1 MAIESAPGRLGWVAA
16 DFALADTHGERHDL
30 AGLRGPN
37 GLLVM
42 FICNHCP
49 YVQGILDRICRD
61 ARELQA
67 LGYGVVAVMSN
78 DVAAYPDDAPDKMAA
93 LAAEHDF
100 TFPYLFDASQN
111 VARAYDAV
119 CTPDFFGF
127 DRDLRL
133 VYRGRLDSCG
143 KHPATPDLRR
153 ELFDALRQVAAGETA
168 PAAQRPSIGCSIK
181 WRQDA

>member
-1 MAIESAPGRLGWVAA
+1 MAIESAPGRPGWVAA
-16 DFALADTHGERHDL
+16 DFALPDTQGVQHDL

-37 GLLVM
+37 GLLLM

-49 YVQGILDRICRD
+49 YVQGILDRICRE

-67 LGYGVVAVMSN
+67 LGYGVAAVMSN
-78 DVAAYPDDAPDKMAA
+78 DVVAYPDDAPDKMAA

>member
-168 PAAQRPSIGCSIK
+168 PAAQRPSIGCSIR

>member
-168 PAAQRPSIGCSIK
+168 PAAQRPSISCSIK

>member
-1 MAIESAPGRLGWVAA
+1 MAIESAPGRLDWVAA

-111 VARAYDAV
+111 VARAYDAM

>member
-78 DVAAYPDDAPDKMAA
+78 DVAAYPDDAPDKMAV

-153 ELFDALRQVAAGETA
+153 ELFDALRLVAAGETA
-168 PAAQRPSIGCSIK
+168 HAAQRPSIGCSIK